1 MEPVSANHITRLK
14 TTPDIDK
21 KILTVEAHTAT
32 GNPSAVVS
40 VVVSEGGKVVATGK
54 AMQGQP
60 VHFVDHFSIV
70 GQSHFHIIKERIFR
84 TP

>member
-60 VHFVDHFSIV
+60 FSWRSRMPDYGVLKIL
-70 GQSHFHIIKERIFR
+70 SFMI
-84 TP
+84 